1 MKKKLLAMS
10 VLAAISTQAHAFQ
23 FDTSEDWEVRWDN
36 TVKAN
41 IMSRVASQDKDVYTA
56 RRGAA
61 FFLADDATL
70 SVDRSNGGLVSTR
83 LDVLSE
89 FDVIWRQDFG
99 FRISGS
105 AWYDYA
111 YKDSDHPGDRRFTW
125 ASPSVDPGEY
135 NDAADDLHYFGG
147 EILDAFVFGNWYF
160 GDTSLGVRAGR
171 HTIYWGNSLLAT
183 GAIAGVGGAMAPLD
197 FSKALSVPG
206 SEAKELFMPTAKISA
221 VFQPTDNLTLN
232 AFYNFEHLRYRL
244 PESGTYFS
252 PAEGLT
258 EDTEF
263 VTLPPGDPNAPF
275 RTGLKGNKDK
285 HDSGDWGFNL
295 QYFVDS
301 WALETSF
308 IYMNYVDKN
317 LHGLHAGFDTGQLAN
332 IQAAS
337 NPLAAILLGSWNAG
351 CAAGALEPCPPN
363 DPVFDPE
370 AGTIVYGQGGWLF
383 KDDIDLYAISLAK
396 EIGGVS
402 VGADIVLRQDTG
414 LAPDLANGL
423 QRFYGAPEPFVDLIQ
438 GALGLG
444 HIPGDFDSYDSSNY
458 LGPVGDVWSVV
469 INGVG
474 LLSSGRFW
482 DGGSYIVE
490 ATFQMLDDCTENCE
504 LLDFRVYEDRVVST
518 VAAVFRPTW
527 YQVAPGWDLTLPMA
541 ISYTIDGEKSPF
553 TFGGDEERGSGSIG
567 VEMVKDG
574 VWIVDARYNAYFG
587 PVNAGIGGLLK
598 DRDNV
603 SLTVKRTF

>member
-1 MKKKLLAMS
+1 
-10 VLAAISTQAHAFQ
+10 
-23 FDTSEDWEVRWDN
+23 
-36 TVKAN
+36 
-41 IMSRVASQDKDVYTA
+41 
-56 RRGAA
+56 
-61 FFLADDATL
+61 
-70 SVDRSNGGLVSTR
+70 
-83 LDVLSE
+83 
-89 FDVIWRQDFG
+89 
-99 FRISGS
+99 
-105 AWYDYA
+105 
-111 YKDSDHPGDRRFTW
+111 
-125 ASPSVDPGEY
+125 
-135 NDAADDLHYFGG
+135 
-147 EILDAFVFGNWYF
+147 
-160 GDTSLGVRAGR
+160 
-171 HTIYWGNSLLAT
+171 
-183 GAIAGVGGAMAPLD
+183 
-197 FSKALSVPG
+197 
-206 SEAKELFMPTAKISA
+206 MPTAKISA
-221 VFQPTDNLTLN
+221 VFQPTENLTLN

-244 PESGTYFS
+244 PETGTYFS
-252 PAEGLT
+252 PTEGLT
-258 EDTEF
+258 EDTGF

-285 HDSGDWGFNL
+285 HDSGDWGFNV
-295 QYFVDS
+295 QYFVDA

-308 IYMNYVDKN
+308 IYLNYVDKN
-317 LHGLHAGFDTGQLAN
+317 LHGLHAGFDTGA
-332 IQAAS
+332 
-337 NPLAAILLGSWNAG
+337 LAAVQAGAGNALAAALLGAWNGG
-351 CAAGALEPCPPN
+351 CAAGVLEPCPPN
-363 DPVFDPE
+363 DPVVNPE
-370 AGTIVYGQGGWLF
+370 EGTIIYGQGGWLF

-423 QRFYGAPEPFVDLIQ
+423 QRFYGAPEPFVDTIA

-444 HIPGDFDSYDSSNY
+444 HIPGDYDSYDSSNY

-474 LLSSGRFW
+474 LLQSGRFW
-482 DGGSYIVE
+482 DGGSYILE

-541 ISYTIDGEKSPF
+541 VSYTIDGEKSPF

-574 VWIVDARYNAYFG
+574 VWIVDARYNAFFG
-587 PVNAGIGGLLK
+587 PVQAGIGGLLK